1 MTDLETTQLT
11 QEIINKAQE
20 GVIRPFSTIKFWSEF
35 KYYQGLAKAT
45 KVVIKTLEVS
55 AEKLFKEY
63 CKDVIAGI
71 SDITKLLA
79 YLQILDIADYY
90 IADLEIIQQMVKDYD
105 DYLGDCNFL
114 NFVYAFLGAERET

>member
-1 MTDLETTQLT
+1 MEQNDSQQLLLAILDHAH
-11 QEIINKAQE
+11 ED
-20 GVIRPFSTIKFWSEF
+20 PPLKFTYILSWDEYRYF
-35 KYYQGLAKAT
+35 QGFEKSARI
-45 KVVIKTLEVS
+45 VIKVLKST
-55 AEKLFKEY
+55 ADKLIKEY

-71 SDITKLLA
+71 SDITKQLA